1 MLKKTP
7 DTLVIISFI
16 LFLAIILTW
25 IVPAGEYLRQEI
37 NGRSMV
43 QANSFRYIAANP
55 QSLWALFTTPIRG
68 FTAAA
73 EIIGFV
79 LLVGGAFGILNG
91 SGAVDAGLQRL
102 VRWSY
107 ERPQYKKWI
116 VPMLML
122 LFSLAGGTFGMSEE
136 SLVFILICIPLA
148 HKLGYDTLVGVAI
161 PFVGSGIGF
170 AGAIFNPFTV
180 GIAQGIAELPPF
192 SGWEYRLFIWLI
204 FTLVS
209 IAYVMWYAGRVQ
221 ANPQNSLLYGY
232 ETHNEAVNTNEPIS
246 KFTTA
251 HKIILWLFVL
261 SLILLIYGVN
271 KWDWYITEIAALFL
285 ALGVAVAIVGRMT
298 TEVMVEKFQSG
309 AKDML
314 SAALIIAFSRSI
326 LITLQDGKVIDTLL
340 HSVALGMNGL
350 PTYASVQIMLVVQGF
365 INFFVPS
372 GSGQAALTM
381 PIMSPLAD
389 LLGISRQVAVLAY
402 QLGSGFFD
410 LIIPTSGVTMGV
422 LAIAK
427 IPYFVWINWIWRL
440 MLILFL
446 LSMVFLAISVSI
458 YSV

>member
-1 MLKKTP
+1 
-7 DTLVIISFI
+7 
-16 LFLAIILTW
+16 
-25 IVPAGEYLRQEI
+25 
-37 NGRSMV
+37 
-43 QANSFRYIAANP
+43 
-55 QSLWALFTTPIRG
+55 
-68 FTAAA
+68 
-73 EIIGFV
+73 
-79 LLVGGAFGILNG
+79 
-91 SGAVDAGLQRL
+91 
-102 VRWSY
+102 
-107 ERPQYKKWI
+107 
-116 VPMLML
+116 
-122 LFSLAGGTFGMSEE
+122 
-136 SLVFILICIPLA
+136 
-148 HKLGYDTLVGVAI
+148 
-161 PFVGSGIGF
+161 
-170 AGAIFNPFTV
+170 
-180 GIAQGIAELPPF
+180 
-192 SGWEYRLFIWLI
+192 
-204 FTLVS
+204 
-209 IAYVMWYAGRVQ
+209 
-221 ANPQNSLLYGY
+221 
-232 ETHNEAVNTNEPIS
+232 
-246 KFTTA
+246 
-251 HKIILWLFVL
+251 
-261 SLILLIYGVN
+261 LLIYGVN

-285 ALGVAVAIVGRMT
+285 ALGVAVAVVGRMT

>member
-1 MLKKTP
+1 MFKKAP

-37 NGRSMV
+37 NGRSVV
-43 QANSFRYIAANP
+43 QANSFRYIASNP

-68 FTAAA
+68 FIAAA

-192 SGWEYRLFIWLI
+192 SGWEYRLFIWFI

>member
-55 QSLWALFTTPIRG
+55 QGLWALFTTPIRG

-192 SGWEYRLFIWLI
+192 SGWEYRLFIWFI
-204 FTLVS
+204 FTLLS

-298 TEVMVEKFQSG
+298 TELMVEKFQSG

-326 LITLQDGKVIDTLL
+326 LIALQDGKVIDTLL

-446 LSMVFLAISVSI
+446 LSMVFLAISINI

>member
-1 MLKKTP
+1 MFKKAP

-37 NGRSMV
+37 NGRSVV
-43 QANSFRYIAANP
+43 QANSFRYIASNP

-68 FTAAA
+68 FIAAA

-192 SGWEYRLFIWLI
+192 SGWEYRLFIWFI
-204 FTLVS
+204 FTFVS
-209 IAYVMWYAGRVQ
+209 IVYVMRYARQVQ
-221 ANPQNSLLYGY
+221 SNPQNSLLYGY
-232 ETHNEAVNTNEPIS
+232 ENRTEAINENEPINE
-246 KFTTA
+246 FTTA
-251 HKIILWLFVL
+251 HKIILWFFRTI
-261 SLILLIYGVN
+261 S
-271 KWDWYITEIAALFL
+271 DIA
-285 ALGVAVAIVGRMT
+285 
-298 TEVMVEKFQSG
+298 
-309 AKDML
+309 
-314 SAALIIAFSRSI
+314 
-326 LITLQDGKVIDTLL
+326 
-340 HSVALGMNGL
+340 N
-350 PTYASVQIMLVVQGF
+350 
-365 INFFVPS
+365 
-372 GSGQAALTM
+372 
-381 PIMSPLAD
+381 
-389 LLGISRQVAVLAY
+389 
-402 QLGSGFFD
+402 
-410 LIIPTSGVTMGV
+410 
-422 LAIAK
+422 
-427 IPYFVWINWIWRL
+427 IWC
-440 MLILFL
+440 
-446 LSMVFLAISVSI
+446 
-458 YSV
+458 